1 MVAMAGL
8 AACAPVP
15 TSMGLESTSVPR
27 LFKRAVDLRLSP
39 LNPHISAEQ
48 HEAIAKNYHAEEDH
62 YSKQEEIHRAI
73 VRHHDTLADNSQK
86 MVNMYKELGPAFK
99 AEADHHREDRDR
111 SLRRADQAHYDA
123 QDAHHA
129 REFFQKA
136 GLAHNSGAAALS
148 SEMEDGHVERA
159 HGAWSE
165 AVGRA
170 ELAGL
175 ASATDVQ
182 NAKARAEQERNY
194 AHARRAATR
203 GDIQKAVAQ
212 GNVEAEQRRRGYAV
226 DTGVSVKALAKK
238 FEEVDF
244 DGGIPNAVRAGKKKL
259 SSQEASSSSSSQ
271 PTAGPS
277 ASTEPLPE
285 PRGRQPRINPAGA
298 SEAGA
303 PQDPNEYRRRGK
315 RQPSAHKP
323 GGPREPST
331 SRPGSRNPSAG
342 PST

>member
-15 TSMGLESTSVPR
+15 TSMGLESTSAPR
-27 LFKRAVDLRLSP
+27 LLKRVVDLNLSP
-39 LNPHISAEQ
+39 LNPNLSAGE
-48 HEAIAKNYHAEEDH
+48 HEGIARMYHEEEAH
-62 YSKQEEIHRAI
+62 YAHQEGIHRAI
-73 VRHHDTLADNSQK
+73 VKHHDALADNSQR
-86 MVNMYKELGPAFK
+86 MVDMYKGMGPKFQ
-99 AEADHHREDRDR
+99 AEADHHRDDRDR
-111 SLRRADQAHYDA
+111 SRRRADQAHYDA

-148 SEMEDGHVERA
+148 SEIEDGQVERA

-165 AVGRA
+165 ALHRA

-175 ASATDVQ
+175 ASATDVK
-182 NAKARAEQERNY
+182 NAKARAEQEKND
-194 AHARRAATR
+194 AHALRAATR
-203 GDIQKAVAQ
+203 GDRQKAVAQ
-212 GNVEAEQRRRGYAV
+212 GNVEAERRQREYAV
-226 DTGVSVKALAKK
+226 NTGVSVKALAEK
-238 FEEVDF
+238 FERVDF

-259 SSQEASSSSSSQ
+259 SSQEASSSSSQ

-277 ASTEPLPE
+277 STEPTPE
-285 PRGRQPRINPAGA
+285 SRGRQPRINPAGA
-298 SEAGA
+298 SEAEA
-303 PQDPNEYRRRGK
+303 PQELNEYRRRGK
-315 RQPSAHKP
+315 RQPSTHKP